1 MHNLGKMIWL
11 QLAKRE
17 IEQPDLKS
25 ALLNDLGTLTQW
37 LQTKPAAKNRREVS
51 LLSVGSWWRKPATW
65 TTRDAREQ

>member
-25 ALLNDLGTLTQW
+25 ALLTI
-37 LQTKPAAKNRREVS
+37 
-51 LLSVGSWWRKPATW
+51 SVRWHSGFKRNWQPRIEEKYPY
-65 TTRDAREQ
+65 